1 MNTLPLLSAL
11 LDGFG
16 WALVVVLASA
26 VFAFLNRETFVDA
39 MERAI
44 DYDGLEVPEIEA
56 IESARAELQR
66 KARERAEKSREKAL
80 AARFEALSA
89 LSIYQADWQVSP
101 LLAQARKAPEGKARF
116 IWNRY
121 REKQVADIF
130 GLPCP
135 S

>member
-1 MNTLPLLSAL
+1 MNTLPLLSSL

-16 WALVVVLASA
+16 WALVVCLVSA
-26 VFAFLNRETFVDA
+26 VFAFVNRETLVDA

-44 DYDGLEVPEIEA
+44 DYDGLDVPEIEA

-80 AARFEALSA
+80 AARFEALAA
-89 LSIYQADWQVSP
+89 LSVYRADWEVSP
-101 LLAQARKAPEGKARF
+101 LLARARHAPEGKARF

-121 REKQVADIF
+121 QEKRVADIF

-135 S
+135 A